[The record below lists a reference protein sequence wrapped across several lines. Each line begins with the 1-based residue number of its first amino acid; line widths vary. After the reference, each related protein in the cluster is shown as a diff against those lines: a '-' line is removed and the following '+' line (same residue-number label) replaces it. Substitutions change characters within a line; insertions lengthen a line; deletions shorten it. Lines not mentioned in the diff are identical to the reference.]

1 MTVACTR
8 QVGSSGKAEMPTAQL
23 IGGEIMG
30 PLDGQVKD
38 CCPVRWLEH
47 GRLAVAAMP
56 EHFDLPTAGPIR
68 EQLLTVINRGAR
80 TLIVDMTATIACDH
94 AGVAALAR
102 VYQRAAA
109 SSTELR
115 LVVSAPVVRRV
126 LDIGHIDRLVSI
138 YPVLEAALA
147 SAGQTAIR
155 PLVPA
160 AGRAGSAV
168 PEPRNAAGTVP
179 RLPAGGLR
187 ARGGAQASPAVAVI
201 RDCAGPDLAAQKR
214 YIEETLGGITG
225 SIFEVG
231 LTLNASS
238 DAPPGDLRRRLDEAS
253 RLLDGV
259 VNDIYTA
266 MFRAR
271 GHSHAASAGRR
282 SLHSGG
288 QELRRLP

>member
-1 MTVACTR
+1 M
-8 QVGSSGKAEMPTAQL
+8 EF
-23 IGGEIMG
+23 
-30 PLDGQVKD
+30 LDGQVKD
-38 CCPVRWLEH
+38 HCPVWWLDH
-47 GRLAVAAMP
+47 GRLAVAAML
-56 EHFDLPTAGPIR
+56 EHFVLRAAGLIR

-102 VYQRAAA
+102 VYQRATA

-115 LVVSAPVVRRV
+115 LVVSAPIVRRV

-147 SAGQTAIR
+147 PAGQVAIR

-168 PEPRNAAGTVP
+168 PAPRDAARTVP
-179 RLPAGGLR
+179 RLPARSPR
-187 ARGGAQASPAVAVI
+187 ASRSAMMPPAVAVI
-201 RDCAGPDLAAQKR
+201 GHGAEPDLAARKR
-214 YIEETLGGITG
+214 YLEETLGSITG
-225 SIFEVG
+225 NLFEVG
-231 LTLNASS
+231 RTLNASS

-266 MFRAR
+266 MFRAH
-271 GHSHAASAGRR
+271 GHSHAASSGRR
-282 SLHSGG
+282 SLHSGA